1 MVRRM
6 ILGEAAWLS
15 SVGIA
20 VGLLLA
26 ALAASFL
33 RKLLFGVS
41 PWDPMTMTVSAALLG
56 ITSLLASFIPAR
68 CAAAVDPVEAL
79 RAE

>member
-1 MVRRM
+1 
-6 ILGEAAWLS
+6 
-15 SVGIA
+15 

-26 ALAASFL
+26 ALAASLL

-41 PWDPMTMTVSAALLG
+41 PWDPATMAAIALLLA

-68 CAAAVDPVEAL
+68 RAAAVNPVDAL